1 MANTCKVYT
10 FYMCPGSTVISLY
23 IFAVWH
29 KPNKGKK
36 RDHNMFGIICYP
48 PTSIPYCSLILN
60 TIILNFFSAGIIMV
74 WYHLGC
80 GVSNNVAPKS
90 KSFFSI
96 SSLVEPYIWEHI
108 WNLTSFQSDFFQL
121 VLSFV
126 EAVDG
131 YIFLPPLC
139 WFKNY
144 RHTYTI
150 LCIFFSHYV
159 DIQSHASLED

>member
-1 MANTCKVYT
+1 MCPTFDCNLTVQFTFDCCSKYSGINGKLIYIFYCNFYIGLYMANTCKVYT

-80 GVSNNVAPKS
+80 GVSINVAPKS
-90 KSFFSI
+90 KFFSAYH
-96 SSLVEPYIWEHI
+96 L
-108 WNLTSFQSDFFQL
+108 
-121 VLSFV
+121 
-126 EAVDG
+126 
-131 YIFLPPLC
+131 
-139 WFKNY
+139 
-144 RHTYTI
+144 
-150 LCIFFSHYV
+150 
-159 DIQSHASLED
+159 

>member
-90 KSFFSI
+90 KFFFSI

-108 WNLTSFQSDFFQL
+108 IIYLKFDKFSEWLFSACFSNLLWRLWMDIFCCL
-121 VLSFV
+121 LSG
-126 EAVDG
+126 DLKTTDI
-131 YIFLPPLC
+131 Y
-139 WFKNY
+139 
-144 RHTYTI
+144 HTLY
-150 LCIFFSHYV
+150 LF
-159 DIQSHASLED
+159 